1 MLNVDITDETINKRN
16 VIKKVNERL
25 LDNRL
30 QELLS
35 VYQDPAF
42 LGQNYEERKQG
53 VNNKG
58 SKSKVYRKIASLPI
72 EIDHFFTRMYGAD
85 YYKDKKFFKQFPE
98 WLTVEEKSL

>member
-1 MLNVDITDETINKRN
+1 MLNVDITDENINKRN

-42 LGQNYEERKQG
+42 LGKNYEERKYG

-72 EIDHFFTRMYGAD
+72 EIDAFFARTYGED

-98 WLTVEEKSL
+98 WLTVEERSL